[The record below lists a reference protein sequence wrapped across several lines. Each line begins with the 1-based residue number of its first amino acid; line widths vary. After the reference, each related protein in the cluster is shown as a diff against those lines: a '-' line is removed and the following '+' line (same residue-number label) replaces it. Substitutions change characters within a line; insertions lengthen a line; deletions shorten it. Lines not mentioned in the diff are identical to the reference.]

1 MVVQDARDG
10 ELAGPGAAAE
20 VGRALEHRDV
30 DAVLGEPD
38 RGREAVR
45 SGAHHDRRGHR
56 TAAADPGAGATAAA
70 SPSVSW
76 ALVASRILIPRAAS
90 ITLCS

>member
-10 ELAGPGAAAE
+10 ELAGPGAAAD

-38 RGREAVR
+38 RGGEAVR

-56 TAAADPGAGATAAA
+56 TARRPRGRRHCSSVT
-70 SPSVSW
+70 SVST
-76 ALVASRILIPRAAS
+76 APVASRILIPRAAP